1 MGKTI
6 PDQAAVWFDIA
17 QVPAA
22 RVVEGAVDHPVSQHL
37 YPGQHMIAA
46 GIIIRLYRGGHFM
59 GFFIVKAKVIRRHVG
74 KVALLWLLLCH
85 GIVVV
90 GCNSVLVTPVDDEQ

>member
-6 PDQAAVWFDIA
+6 PDEAAVWFDIS

-22 RVVEGAVDHPVSQHL
+22 CVVEGAVEYPVGQHL

-46 GIIIRLYRGGHFM
+46 GITVRLYRDGHFM
-59 GFFIVKAKVIRRHVG
+59 SLLIIKAKVIGRHIS
-74 KVALLWLLLCH
+74 KVALLWVLLCH
-85 GIVVV
+85 GIIVV
-90 GCNSVLVTPVDDEQ
+90 GRNSVLVTPVDDEQ